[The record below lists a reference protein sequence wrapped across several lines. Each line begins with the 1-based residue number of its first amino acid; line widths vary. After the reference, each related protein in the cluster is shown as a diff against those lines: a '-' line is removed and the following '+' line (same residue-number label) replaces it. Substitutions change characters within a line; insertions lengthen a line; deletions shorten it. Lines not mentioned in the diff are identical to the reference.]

1 MGDKLQK
8 LETTVENKL
17 KKIAEMHKKGK
28 FVYFDAAFIQTR
40 KTREMRIGL

>member
-1 MGDKLQK
+1 MGDKFQK

-17 KKIAEMHKKGK
+17 KKLLKCTKKGK